1 MIKTIKYL
9 IEDFKIFR
17 FVHPNK
23 ILFNIFY
30 LPSFRIV
37 LLFRLSQLFY
47 KSIILIPLA
56 YLLTILNDTLNGVW
70 IGPKVEVG
78 KGFYLGHPRGLVVNP
93 NVKIGNYCSI
103 IQQVTLGGP
112 RTEIGDYV
120 SLNAGAKVISDPL
133 KSEIVKVGNNS
144 IVAAGAIVLSSFEES
159 SVLAG
164 IPAKCV
170 KRLANDEN
178 WVTMRRK
185 INKNKFHSAS

>member
-1 MIKTIKYL
+1 MIETIKYL

-23 ILFNIFY
+23 VLFNVFY

-37 LLFRLSQLFY
+37 LIFRLSQLCY

-56 YLLTILNDTLNGVW
+56 YILTILNDTLNGVW
-70 IGPKVEVG
+70 IGPKVKVG

-93 NVKIGNYCSI
+93 NVRIGNYCSI

-112 RTEIGDYV
+112 RTEIGDFV

-133 KSEIVKVGNNS
+133 KTDTVKVGNNS
-144 IVAAGAIVLSSFEES
+144 IIAAGAIVLTSFDES

-170 KRLANDEN
+170 KKLAPDEN
-178 WVTMRRK
+178 WISMRRK
-185 INKNKFHSAS
+185 INQTKFKK